1 MTRRARSE
9 RTARLLSARLAAAV
23 RAPAGR
29 ERAYRLELVSVAT
42 RNALRLELL
51 SPDEAESIWAAAGKS
66 ESYSS

>member
-29 ERAYRLELVSVAT
+29 ERARRLELASLAT
-42 RNALRLELL
+42 ANALRLELL
-51 SPDEAESIWAAAGKS
+51 SRDEAESIWTAAGAG
-66 ESYSS
+66 YPA